1 MSQLQTQN
9 PDGSFS
15 SVEAGYNDVNGS
27 DLQSDQV
34 KSQSDFANGP
44 LASLFKSKY
53 NYDAIQYP
61 SDLNSS
67 GKGHAIV
74 FDIYQPQSASVEV
87 AKNKVLNTV
96 KDVVKSQVD
105 SLEAAGGVTAVVGS
119 ALATG
124 AGAVASGVGSAAVG
138 AYNIASGQT
147 DYLNQVKG
155 AIIAAGEKTVSYLEQ
170 NFDDLGTGQTAAQFL
185 EMKKDLRAT
194 VSLYMPETLSFTYT
208 TSYGEE
214 SIIGAAASLPGLL
227 GKPASFVNSVMEN
240 QAVKL
245 ALNKLGYA
253 FNPQEQVLFQGI
265 HFRTF
270 EMSFTFSPRS
280 AHESSK
286 VQQIVKLFRSYA
298 APTIVTG
305 VAGFFYTPPGVFNLS
320 FKKDGAENP
329 NINKLTDCVLESV
342 TVNYAP
348 NGWSSHKDGQPT
360 QMTMDL
366 SFKETVLVD
375 RAKIEQG
382 Y

>member
-1 MSQLQTQN
+1 M
-9 PDGSFS
+9 D
-15 SVEAGYNDVNGS
+15 
-27 DLQSDQV
+27 
-34 KSQSDFANGP
+34 
-44 LASLFKSKY
+44 
-53 NYDAIQYP
+53 
-61 SDLNSS
+61 
-67 GKGHAIV
+67 
-74 FDIYQPQSASVEV
+74 
-87 AKNKVLNTV
+87 
-96 KDVVKSQVD
+96 
-105 SLEAAGGVTAVVGS
+105 
-119 ALATG
+119 
-124 AGAVASGVGSAAVG
+124 
-138 AYNIASGQT
+138 
-147 DYLNQVKG
+147 
-155 AIIAAGEKTVSYLEQ
+155 
-170 NFDDLGTGQTAAQFL
+170 
-185 EMKKDLRAT
+185 
-194 VSLYMPETLSFTYT
+194 
-208 TSYGEE
+208 
-214 SIIGAAASLPGLL
+214 
-227 GKPASFVNSVMEN
+227 N

-265 HFRTF
+265 NFRTF

-280 AHESSK
+280 SHEASK

-305 VAGFFYTPPGVFNLS
+305 LAGFFYTPPGVFNLS
-320 FKKDGAENP
+320 FKKDGAINP

>member
-1 MSQLQTQN
+1 MQLQTQN

-15 SVEAGYNDVNGS
+15 SVEAGYNNVNGS

-53 NYDAIQYP
+53 NYNAIQYP

-74 FDIYQPQSASVEV
+74 FDIYQPQSASAAEV
-87 AKNKVLNTV
+87 ASTISNGLKRAGEGLLSAYDATTSAIGNGVNAVANNPL
-96 KDVVKSQVD
+96 
-105 SLEAAGGVTAVVGS
+105 AAGQ
-119 ALATG
+119 
-124 AGAVASGVGSAAVG
+124 AAVNGITSFNQSVRQGIVDNVEKGSTLFTGMLNGQLPEGLG
-138 AYNIASGQT
+138 ASQT
-147 DYLNQVKG
+147 V
-155 AIIAAGEKTVSYLEQ
+155 T
-170 NFDDLGTGQTAAQFL
+170 QFM

-214 SIIGAAASLPGLL
+214 SIMGAAASLPGLL
-227 GKPASFVNSVMEN
+227 GKPASFVNSVMDN

-265 HFRTF
+265 QFRTF

-305 VAGFFYTPPGVFNLS
+305 LAGFFYTPPGVFNLS
-320 FKKDGAENP
+320 FKKDGAVNP

-348 NGWSSHKDGQPT
+348 NGWSSYKDGQPT

-375 RAKIEQG
+375 RDKIEQG

>member
-1 MSQLQTQN
+1 MQLQTQN

-15 SVEAGYNDVNGS
+15 SVEAGYNNVNGS
-27 DLQSDQV
+27 DLQSDAV
-34 KSQSDFANGP
+34 KAQSDFANGP

-53 NYDAIQYP
+53 NYNAIQYP
-61 SDLNSS
+61 SDLTSS

-74 FDIYQPQSASVEV
+74 FDIYQPQSASAGEV
-87 AKNKVLNTV
+87 VSTVSNGFKKASEGLLSAIDAGTSAIGSGVNTV
-96 KDVVKSQVD
+96 
-105 SLEAAGGVTAVVGS
+105 LTNP
-119 ALATG
+119 T
-124 AGAVASGVGSAAVG
+124 
-138 AYNIASGQT
+138 
-147 DYLNQVKG
+147 
-155 AIIAAGEKTVSYLEQ
+155 AAGEAVAAGVQNAKQSVLNNTEKASTLFTGMLSSQLPEGLTGASQTV
-170 NFDDLGTGQTAAQFL
+170 TQFM

-194 VSLYMPETLSFTYT
+194 VSLYMPETLSFNYT

-214 SIIGAAASLPGLL
+214 SIMGAAASLPGLL
-227 GKPASFVNSVMEN
+227 GKPASFVNSVMDN

-265 HFRTF
+265 NFRTF

-280 AHESSK
+280 ANESSK

-305 VAGFFYTPPGVFNLS
+305 LAGFFYTPPGVFNLS
-320 FKKDGAENP
+320 FKKDGAVNP

-342 TVNYAP
+342 AVNYAP

-375 RAKIEQG
+375 RDKIEQG

>member
-1 MSQLQTQN
+1 MQLQTQN

-15 SVEAGYNDVNGS
+15 SVEAGYNNVNGS

-53 NYDAIQYP
+53 NYNAIQYP

-87 AKNKVLNTV
+87 AKNEVLNAG
-96 KDVVKSQVD
+96 KAAIKGQVEA
-105 SLEAAGGVTAVVGS
+105 LRAAGGVTAVVGS
-119 ALATG
+119 ALVSG

-138 AYNIASGQT
+138 AYDIASGKT
-147 DYLNQVKG
+147 DYLNQ
-155 AIIAAGEKTVSYLEQ
+155 AEAALTAVGEKGLAFVEQ
-170 NFDDLGTGQTAAQFL
+170 NFNDLGTGQTAAQFM

-194 VSLYMPETLSFTYT
+194 VSLYMPETLSFNYT

-214 SIIGAAASLPGLL
+214 SIMGAAASLPGLL
-227 GKPASFVNSVMEN
+227 GKPASFVNSVMDN

-265 HFRTF
+265 EFRTF

-280 AHESSK
+280 ANESSK

-320 FKKDGAENP
+320 FKKDGAVNP
-329 NINKLTDCVLESV
+329 NINKLTDCVLTSV
-342 TVNYAP
+342 AVNYAP

>member
-1 MSQLQTQN
+1 MQLQTQN

-34 KSQSDFANGP
+34 KAQSDFANGP
-44 LASLFKSKY
+44 LASLFKPKY
-53 NYDAIQYP
+53 NYNAIQYP

-67 GKGHAIV
+67 GKGHSIV
-74 FDIYQPQSASVEV
+74 FEIFQPQSASAEELASTITNGLDK
-87 AKNKVLNTV
+87 AKNSAVSTYESGTTAISNGANALITNPA
-96 KDVVKSQVD
+96 D
-105 SLEAAGGVTAVVGS
+105 SAK
-119 ALATG
+119 
-124 AGAVASGVGSAAVG
+124 AVAAATDSAYEKGKQTIVNGYEKARTVFTGMMNGQLPEGLG
-138 AYNIASGQT
+138 AS
-147 DYLNQVKG
+147 
-155 AIIAAGEKTVSYLEQ
+155 
-170 NFDDLGTGQTAAQFL
+170 QTAAQFM

-194 VSLYMPETLSFTYT
+194 VSLYMPETLSFQYT

-214 SIIGAAASLPGLL
+214 TIIGAAASLPGLL
-227 GKPASFVNSVMEN
+227 GKPAGIAQSIMDN

-305 VAGFFYTPPGVFNLS
+305 LAGFFYTPPGVFNLS
-320 FKKDGAENP
+320 FRKDGEINP
-329 NINKLTDCVLESV
+329 NINKLTDCVLENVS
-342 TVNYAP
+342 VNYAP

>member
-1 MSQLQTQN
+1 MQLQTQN

-27 DLQSDQV
+27 DLQSDAV
-34 KSQSDFANGP
+34 KAQSDFANGP

-53 NYDAIQYP
+53 NYNAIQYP
-61 SDLNSS
+61 SDLTSS

-87 AKNKVLNTV
+87 AKNEVLNGI
-96 KDVVKSQVD
+96 KAVVKNQVD
-105 SLEAAGGVTAVVGS
+105 ALEAAGGVTGVVGS
-119 ALATG
+119 ALSSGGT
-124 AGAVASGVGSAAVG
+124 AVVSGVR
-138 AYNIASGQT
+138 NIASGET
-147 DYLNQVKG
+147 DYINQAKG
-155 AIIAAGEKTVSYLEQ
+155 VITAAGEKTVSYLEQ
-170 NFDDLGTGQTAAQFL
+170 NFNDLGTGQTAAQFL

-227 GKPASFVNSVMEN
+227 GKPASFVNSVMDN

-265 HFRTF
+265 QFRTF

-280 AHESSK
+280 ANESSK

-320 FKKDGAENP
+320 FKKDGAVNP

-375 RAKIEQG
+375 RDKIEQG

>member
-1 MSQLQTQN
+1 MQLQTQN

-27 DLQSDQV
+27 DLQSDAV
-34 KSQSDFANGP
+34 KAQSDFANGP

-61 SDLNSS
+61 SDLTSS

-74 FDIYQPQSASVEV
+74 FDIYQPQSASAAEAASVVTNNLKAVGEGALKNFDAGVNAAKSGYNALTADPV
-87 AKNKVLNTV
+87 AAMEAAAAKLEAEYAVAR
-96 KDVVKSQVD
+96 QGIVD
-105 SLEAAGGVTAVVGS
+105 SYEKAGTTFAGMLNGQ
-119 ALATG
+119 LPEGLTG
-124 AGAVASGVGSAAVG
+124 AS
-138 AYNIASGQT
+138 
-147 DYLNQVKG
+147 
-155 AIIAAGEKTVSYLEQ
+155 
-170 NFDDLGTGQTAAQFL
+170 QTAAQFL

-240 QAVKL
+240 QAAKL

-305 VAGFFYTPPGVFNLS
+305 LAGFFYTPPGVFNLS
-320 FKKDGAENP
+320 FKKDGAVNP

>member
-1 MSQLQTQN
+1 
-9 PDGSFS
+9 
-15 SVEAGYNDVNGS
+15 
-27 DLQSDQV
+27 
-34 KSQSDFANGP
+34 
-44 LASLFKSKY
+44 
-53 NYDAIQYP
+53 
-61 SDLNSS
+61 LNSS

-87 AKNKVLNTV
+87 AKNEVLNAG
-96 KDVVKSQVD
+96 KAAIKGQVEA
-105 SLEAAGGVTAVVGS
+105 LRAAGGVTAVVGS
-119 ALATG
+119 ALVSG

-138 AYNIASGQT
+138 AYDIASGKT
-147 DYLNQVKG
+147 DYLNQ
-155 AIIAAGEKTVSYLEQ
+155 AEAALTAVGEKGLAFVEQ
-170 NFDDLGTGQTAAQFL
+170 NFNDLGTGQTAAQFM

-194 VSLYMPETLSFTYT
+194 VSLYMPETLSFNYT

-214 SIIGAAASLPGLL
+214 SIMGAAASLPGLL
-227 GKPASFVNSVMEN
+227 GKPASFVNSVMDN

-265 HFRTF
+265 EFRTF

-280 AHESSK
+280 ANESSK

-320 FKKDGAENP
+320 FKKDGAVNP
-329 NINKLTDCVLESV
+329 NINKLTDCVLTSV
-342 TVNYAP
+342 AVNYAP

>member
-1 MSQLQTQN
+1 M
-9 PDGSFS
+9 
-15 SVEAGYNDVNGS
+15 
-27 DLQSDQV
+27 
-34 KSQSDFANGP
+34 
-44 LASLFKSKY
+44 ASLFKPKY
-53 NYDAIQYP
+53 NYNAIQYP

-74 FDIYQPQSASVEV
+74 FDIYQPQSASAAEV
-87 AKNKVLNTV
+87 ASTVTNALDKFKNSAVSAYESAGTAISNGANALINNPI
-96 KDVVKSQVD
+96 D
-105 SLEAAGGVTAVVGS
+105 SAK
-119 ALATG
+119 
-124 AGAVASGVGSAAVG
+124 AVAAAADTAYEKGKQTIVDGYEKAGTVITGMMDGQLPEGLG
-138 AYNIASGQT
+138 ASQT
-147 DYLNQVKG
+147 V
-155 AIIAAGEKTVSYLEQ
+155 
-170 NFDDLGTGQTAAQFL
+170 AQFM

-194 VSLYMPETLSFTYT
+194 VSLYMPETLSFNYAA
-208 TSYGEE
+208 SYGEE
-214 SIIGAAASLPGLL
+214 SIVGAAASLPGFL
-227 GKPASFVNSVMEN
+227 GKPASIAQSIMDN

-265 HFRTF
+265 EFRTF

-305 VAGFFYTPPGVFNLS
+305 LAGFFYTPPGVFNLS

-329 NINKLTDCVLESV
+329 NINKLTDCVLTSV
-342 TVNYAP
+342 AVNYAP